1 MYIETEV
8 FFASNDS
15 LLDAELVQLVDSY
28 TKENVNYVQTTKGFD
43 GLSIDPSE
51 SNLDGLIFRKRPS
64 GKYYK
69 RVFENE
75 INVLWFKAAL
85 NGVVGDFEAL
95 HIAHAFASKTNHK
108 TLLFPESCDLDLN
121 GHVQGFSG
129 GIILKFDGG
138 TIKNAILSGDQTVVQ
153 APPYYIF
160 PGTTLV
166 DRWKSSSGFAY
177 PEWFG
182 TIPYDKES
190 VDLKDSVEKLKV
202 FWNIKFNDGV
212 YHSKKGEIPV
222 LNFEGIA
229 KGRTTIEICLDTTTE
244 NVKYGLCLGE
254 YEGLE
259 TKRGYNNVLKNIGI
273 ITSSKVRKRNYSGVV
288 IGNTHCGKIEN
299 VVINNSHVSMSM
311 SKDDLLSVLIDVEN
325 RYKEANIGLEFRGC
339 SELSMVN
346 DLETLSDVGIG
357 FNTVLHEKQT
367 QGVDFPSIFNLGSAC
382 GDFGLANVFFGDTNV
397 YNLTMDGIQSWNQ
410 GMYGLYAC
418 KSKINQIDDK
428 KTNWRSFMHCS
439 INNVRIEQLTEKI
452 MDSEGKILSTSIY
465 IDEQKF
471 IDNFIFTNIRVA
483 GNSNGIYLGNAGYGY
498 IEFNNISGVALASV
512 QYIIKTKH
520 EHDSCLTIKLKN
532 MTSHLPYSMIHEG
545 GMVIDNHY
553 YGQSMP
559 KYNICYHDATII
571 RKDDVVLKNEFDG
584 SKRFIQKD
592 VKTFES
598 VWLKLYHSR
607 VFNSGQNEDFWS
619 SHENSVSY
627 NINVSS
633 QSYALKINLIL
644 FKDGSYYVGA
654 YDTSKIFVGDTTGAQ
669 NDKINIVYEAATGYW
684 FINNTLVN
692 EKIYC
697 DIEGLINY
705 Q

>member
-8 FFASNDS
+8 FFASNDP

-28 TKENVNYVQTTKGFD
+28 TKESVNYIQTTTGYD
-43 GLSIDPSE
+43 GLNVDPTE
-51 SNLDGLIFRKRPS
+51 SNLDGLIFRKRLS

-75 INVLWFKAAL
+75 INILWFKAAL

-95 HIAHAFASKTNHK
+95 HVAHAFASKTNYK
-108 TLLFPESCDLDLN
+108 TLLFPETCDLDLN
-121 GHVQGFSG
+121 GHLQGFSE
-129 GIILKFDGG
+129 GITLKFDGG
-138 TIKNAILSGDQTVVQ
+138 TIKNGTLSGANTVVQ
-153 APPYYIF
+153 APPYCIF

-166 DRWKSSSGFAY
+166 NEWKSSIGFAY

-182 TIPYDKES
+182 TIPYDKNS

-222 LNFEGIA
+222 WNFEGIA
-229 KGRTTIEICLDTTTE
+229 KGRTTIEICLDTITE
-244 NVKYGLCLGE
+244 NVKYGLCLGK
-254 YEGLE
+254 YDGLE
-259 TKRGYNNVLKNIGI
+259 NEREYNNVLKNIGI

-288 IGNTHCGKIEN
+288 MGAAHCGKIEN
-299 VVINNSHVSMSM
+299 IVINNSHTNMSM
-311 SKDDLLSVLIDVEN
+311 TKGDLLDVLTDIEN

-346 DLETLSDVGIG
+346 DLEVLSDIGVG
-357 FNTVLHEKQT
+357 FNTALYEKQT

-382 GDFGLANVFFGDTNV
+382 GSFGLANIFFGDTNV

-418 KSKINQIDDK
+418 KSKKDVK

-439 INNVRIEQLTEKI
+439 INNVRVEQLTEDI
-452 MDSEGKILSTSIY
+452 VNSEGKIMSTSIY

-471 IDNFIFTNIRVA
+471 IDNFIFTNIRVS
-483 GNSNGIYLGNAGYGY
+483 GNSNGIFLGNAGYGY
-498 IEFNNISGVALASV
+498 IEFNNISGVALAPV

-520 EHDSCLTIKLKN
+520 EADSGLVIKLKN
-532 MTSHLPYSMIHEG
+532 MTAHIPYPMIHEG

-553 YGQSMP
+553 YGQSMS
-559 KYNICYHDATII
+559 KYNICYHDVTVI
-571 RKDDVVLKNEFDG
+571 RKDDVVLKNGLDG

-592 VKTFES
+592 AKIYDS

-607 VFNSGQNEDFWS
+607 VFDSGQNDDFWS
-619 SHENSVSY
+619 FYEENVSY
-627 NINVSS
+627 NINMSS
-633 QSYALKINLIL
+633 GSYALKINLTL
-644 FKDGSYYVGA
+644 FKDGSYEVGP
-654 YDTSKIFVGDTTGAQ
+654 YDTSKIFVGDTTGTQ
-669 NDKINIVYEAATGYW
+669 NSKINIVYEAATGYW
-684 FINNTLVN
+684 FINTLVP
-692 EKIYC
+692 EKIYY